1 MPANLDDPSRWKED
15 IARSVD
21 FYNEW
26 FLKSAPVAFREA
38 RATTSVTVE
47 TGLEATADLRDLS
60 PEALQ
65 LRPGIVATLRM
76 CTAPPLAIERL
87 IGLAGVPPAMI
98 RRMEKRAELPPRM
111 PADELERN
119 LAAVSDVLRRL
130 LDRDLFTWLD
140 RESAPD
146 DRERER
152 AIAVVADRL
161 TGSIV
166 NPLLR
171 LGQEQRQLD
180 ALRAWLVARGYR
192 DAAGE
197 DAFAFD
203 AMEAGTF
210 RFRANVPPAAQA
222 NDRDINV
229 PMDAVV
235 MPHGAERRDYPVLI
249 EAKSAGD
256 FTNVNKRRKE
266 EAAKFGQLRLAY
278 GRRIALVLFLG
289 GYFDS
294 GYLGYEAAEG
304 IDWVWEHR
312 PGDLAEVGL

>member
-1 MPANLDDPSRWKED
+1 MNSSATSQPCPPS
-15 IARSVD
+15 A
-21 FYNEW
+21 
-26 FLKSAPVAFREA
+26 
-38 RATTSVTVE
+38 
-47 TGLEATADLRDLS
+47 
-60 PEALQ
+60 
-65 LRPGIVATLRM
+65 
-76 CTAPPLAIERL
+76 
-87 IGLAGVPPAMI
+87 
-98 RRMEKRAELPPRM
+98 
-111 PADELERN
+111 
-119 LAAVSDVLRRL
+119 VLRRL

-146 DRERER
+146 SRERER

-192 DAAGE
+192 DAAGG
-197 DAFAFD
+197 DDFAFD
-203 AMEAGTF
+203 AMKPGTF
-210 RFRANVPPAAQA
+210 RFRANVPAAQA
-222 NDRDINV
+222 NDRDGNV

-235 MPHGAERRDYPVLI
+235 MPHGAGRRDYPVLI

-278 GRRIALVLFLG
+278 GRRITLVLFLG

>member
-26 FLKSAPVAFREA
+26 FLNSAPVAFREA
-38 RATTSVTVE
+38 RATTSATVE
-47 TGLEATADLRDLS
+47 TGLEATADLRELS
-60 PEALQ
+60 PEALR
-65 LRPGIVATLRM
+65 LTHGIVATLRM

-98 RRMEKRAELPPRM
+98 RRMEKRAELPARM

-119 LAAVSDVLRRL
+119 LAAVSAVLRRL

-146 DRERER
+146 ARERER

-180 ALRAWLVARGYR
+180 ALRAWLAARGYR

-197 DAFAFD
+197 DDFAFD
-203 AMEAGTF
+203 TMKPGTF
-210 RFRANVPPAAQA
+210 RFRANVPAAQA
-222 NDRDINV
+222 NDRDVNV

-235 MPHGAERRDYPVLI
+235 MPHSAGRRDYPVLI

-278 GRRIALVLFLG
+278 GRRITLVLFLG

>member
-1 MPANLDDPSRWKED
+1 MPANLDDPGRWKED

-26 FLKSAPVAFREA
+26 FLSSAPTAFREA
-38 RATTSVTVE
+38 RASTSATVE
-47 TGLEATADLRDLS
+47 TALAATSDLRQLT
-60 PEALQ
+60 PGALQ
-65 LRPGIVATLRM
+65 LRPGIIAALRM

-111 PADELERN
+111 TVEEAERN
-119 LAAVSDVLRRL
+119 LAAAAEVLRRL

-140 RESAPD
+140 RESAPGE
-146 DRERER
+146 RERER

-161 TGSIV
+161 AGSIA

-180 ALRAWLVARGYR
+180 ALRAWLTARGYR
-192 DAAGE
+192 DAADE
-197 DAFAFD
+197 ADFNFD
-203 AMEAGTF
+203 SMKPGSF
-210 RFRANVPPAAQA
+210 RFRANVPAAQP
-222 NDRDINV
+222 NDRDVNV

-235 MPHGAERRDYPVLI
+235 MPHGAGPRDYPVLI

-278 GRRIALVLFLG
+278 GRKIALVLFLG

>member
-21 FYNEW
+21 FCNEW

-38 RATTSVTVE
+38 RATTSATVE
-47 TGLEATADLRDLS
+47 TGLEATADLRELS

-98 RRMEKRAELPPRM
+98 RRMEKRAELPARM

-119 LAAVSDVLRRL
+119 LAAVSAVLRRL

-146 DRERER
+146 ARERER

-197 DAFAFD
+197 DDFAFD
-203 AMEAGTF
+203 AMKPGTF
-210 RFRANVPPAAQA
+210 RFRANVPAAQA
-222 NDRDINV
+222 NDRDVNV

-235 MPHGAERRDYPVLI
+235 MPHGAGRRDYPVLI

-278 GRRIALVLFLG
+278 GRRITLVLFLG
-289 GYFDS
+289 GCFDS
-294 GYLGYEAAEG
+294 GYLGYEEAEG

>member
-1 MPANLDDPSRWKED
+1 MPANLSDPSRWKED

-21 FYNEW
+21 FYNDW
-26 FLKSAPVAFREA
+26 FLNSAPAVFREA
-38 RATTSVTVE
+38 RASTSVTVE
-47 TGLEATADLRDLS
+47 AGLEATADLRELTK
-60 PEALQ
+60 EALRR
-65 LRPGIVATLRM
+65 RPGIIATLRM

-87 IGLAGVPPAMI
+87 IGLAGAPPAMV
-98 RRMEKRAELPPRM
+98 RRMEKRAELPARM
-111 PADELERN
+111 PAEEIERN
-119 LAAVSDVLRRL
+119 LASVAEVLQRL

-140 RESAPD
+140 RKSAPN

-161 TGSIV
+161 AGSIS

-171 LGQEQRQLD
+171 LGQEQRQLN
-180 ALRAWLVARGYR
+180 ALRAWLADRGYR
-192 DAAGE
+192 DAADE
-197 DAFAFD
+197 ADFTFD
-203 AMEAGTF
+203 SMEPGSF
-210 RFRANVPPAAQA
+210 RFRANVPAAQP
-222 NDRDINV
+222 NDRNV
-229 PMDAVV
+229 NIPVDAVV
-235 MPHGAERRDYPVLI
+235 MPHGAGRRDYPVLI

-278 GRRIALVLFLG
+278 GRKITLVLFLG

-312 PGDLAEVGL
+312 PDDLAEVGL

>member
-1 MPANLDDPSRWKED
+1 MSRRCRR
-15 IARSVD
+15 IR
-21 FYNEW
+21 
-26 FLKSAPVAFREA
+26 
-38 RATTSVTVE
+38 
-47 TGLEATADLRDLS
+47 
-60 PEALQ
+60 
-65 LRPGIVATLRM
+65 
-76 CTAPPLAIERL
+76 

-98 RRMEKRAELPPRM
+98 RRMEKRADLPARM
-111 PADELERN
+111 PAAELERN

-146 DRERER
+146 DRERGH
-152 AIAVVADRL
+152 AVAVVADRL

-180 ALRAWLVARGYR
+180 ALRAWLLAHGYR

-197 DAFAFD
+197 DDFTFD
-203 AMEAGTF
+203 AMEPGTF
-210 RFRANVPPAAQA
+210 RFRANVPAAQP
-222 NDRDINV
+222 NDRDVNV
-229 PMDAVV
+229 PMDAVI
-235 MPHGAERRDYPVLI
+235 MPHGAGPRDYPVLI

-266 EAAKFGQLRLAY
+266 EAAKFGQLRFAY

-312 PGDLAEVGL
+312 PDDLAEVGL

>member
-1 MPANLDDPSRWKED
+1 M
-15 IARSVD
+15 
-21 FYNEW
+21 
-26 FLKSAPVAFREA
+26 
-38 RATTSVTVE
+38 
-47 TGLEATADLRDLS
+47 
-60 PEALQ
+60 
-65 LRPGIVATLRM
+65 LRM

-98 RRMEKRAELPPRM
+98 RRMEKHAGLPAKMR
-111 PADELERN
+111 ADEIEGN
-119 LAAVSDVLRRL
+119 LAAISEVLRRL

-140 RESAPD
+140 RESVPD
-146 DRERER
+146 ERERER

-161 TGSIV
+161 AGSIA

-180 ALRAWLVARGYR
+180 ALRAWLIARGYR
-192 DAAGE
+192 DAAGGA
-197 DAFAFD
+197 DFNFD
-203 AMEAGTF
+203 AMEPGTF
-210 RFRANVPPAAQA
+210 RFRANVSAAQP
-222 NDRDINV
+222 NDRNVNV

-235 MPHGAERRDYPVLI
+235 MPHGAGRRDYPVLI

-266 EAAKFGQLRLAY
+266 EAAKFGQLRFAY
-278 GRRIALVLFLG
+278 GRRITLVLFLG

-312 PGDLAEVGL
+312 PDDLAEVGL

>member
-1 MPANLDDPSRWKED
+1 MSANLNDPSRWKED

-21 FYNEW
+21 FYNDW
-26 FLKSAPVAFREA
+26 FLNSAPVAFREA
-38 RATTSVTVE
+38 RASTSVAVE
-47 TGLEATADLRDLS
+47 AGLEATADLRDLT
-60 PEALQ
+60 PQALQ
-65 LRPGIVATLRM
+65 SHPGIVATLRM

-98 RRMEKRAELPPRM
+98 RRMEKRAELPARM
-111 PADELERN
+111 PAAELERN

-146 DRERER
+146 DRERGR
-152 AIAVVADRL
+152 AVAVVADRL

-180 ALRAWLVARGYR
+180 ALRAWLLARGYR

-197 DAFAFD
+197 DDFTFD
-203 AMEAGTF
+203 AMEPGTF
-210 RFRANVPPAAQA
+210 RFRANVPAAQP
-222 NDRDINV
+222 NDRDVNV
-229 PMDAVV
+229 PMDAVI
-235 MPHGAERRDYPVLI
+235 MPHGAGPRDYPVLI

-266 EAAKFGQLRLAY
+266 EAAKFGQLRFAY

-312 PGDLAEVGL
+312 PDDLAEVGL